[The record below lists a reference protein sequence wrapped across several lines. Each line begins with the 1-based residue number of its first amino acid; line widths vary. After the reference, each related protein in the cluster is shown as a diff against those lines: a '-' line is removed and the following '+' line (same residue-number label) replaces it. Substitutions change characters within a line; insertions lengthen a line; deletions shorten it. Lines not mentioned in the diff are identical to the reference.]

1 MRKVALFRDA
11 GAPHRLR
18 RATDVSIVDVA
29 SRHEANALAIY
40 KKKKAL
46 FVVAY
51 GTAGNSLHS

>member
-40 KKKKAL
+40 KKKKPFL
-46 FVVAY
+46 LLPM
-51 GTAGNSLHS
+51 GTAGNSLNS